1 MSKTSSNNNNTS
13 TADNTTNYQNNSK
26 ISNTIKNNVDD
37 NDKSPENSKYEN
49 GSTRVTPWEV
59 EGRIDY
65 DRLIEVFGTQP
76 ISSEILEQFEKITGE
91 VHPMLNL
98 HYFFSHRDLDFI
110 LRKVE
115 SGEKI
120 YLYTGR
126 GPSGMIHM
134 GHLMPWMFTKY
145 LQDKFGSK
153 LLFQITDDEKFLYS
167 QDRTREEIKR
177 FTYEN
182 ILDIISVGFDSDN
195 TKIIVDTKHIKH
207 LYPISLE
214 IAKRITFSTAKAVFG
229 FSASTNIGMIG
240 FPPVQAAPCLLPSL
254 IEGKPTPVLIPA
266 AIDQDPYWRITR
278 DVAEKMGFYKPAQI
292 HSKFL
297 PSLDAPGGKMSSSKP
312 GTAIFTTD
320 EPEVIDKKVSNAFTG
335 GQATVA
341 LQRLYGGNALGCP
354 VFWYL
359 RYLFDNQKESD
370 ERFVKCISGNLLCGE
385 CKSDLAMES
394 KSFIATLKKRREKAK
409 DCIQKYM
416 YENEPFE
423 I

>member
-13 TADNTTNYQNNSK
+13 TADNTTNYQNNS
-26 ISNTIKNNVDD
+26 NTIKNNVDD
-37 NDKSPENSKYEN
+37 NDKSAENSKYKN

-126 GPSGMIHM
+126 GPSGMVHL

-182 ILDIISVGFDSDN
+182 ILDIISVGFDSNN

-341 LQRLYGGNALGCP
+341 LQRLYGGNALECP

-394 KSFIATLKKRREKAK
+394 KSFIAILKKRREKAK

>member
-13 TADNTTNYQNNSK
+13 TADNTTNYQNNS
-26 ISNTIKNNVDD
+26 NAIKNNVDD
-37 NDKSPENSKYEN
+37 NEKSAENSKYKN

-126 GPSGMIHM
+126 GPSGMVHM

-182 ILDIISVGFDSDN
+182 ILDIISVGFDSNN

-341 LQRLYGGNALGCP
+341 LQRLYGGNALECP

-359 RYLFDNQKESD
+359 RYFFDNQKESD

-394 KSFIATLKKRREKAK
+394 KSFIAILKKRREKAK